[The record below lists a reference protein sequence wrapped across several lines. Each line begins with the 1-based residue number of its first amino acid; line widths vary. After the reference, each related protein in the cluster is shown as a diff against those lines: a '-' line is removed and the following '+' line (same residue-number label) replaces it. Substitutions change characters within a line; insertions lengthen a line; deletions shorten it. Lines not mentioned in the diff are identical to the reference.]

1 MARIFLIILFF
12 AINNAAFCQIPNLEE
27 KTFPSRPNIKQFPS
41 VYLAVD
47 TNPIVSY
54 DGAIDEDLSDLMVP
68 IPMRDRVFNR
78 TGIQCVW
85 ASTEALGRYA
95 EEPKIINLTDDPD
108 CKSYAGP
115 ASYSRKMKER
125 GVKYRM
131 TYDVNDRSLIVKSVV
146 QERRGCMFCVP
157 GHAMVLVHYD
167 EKKGIVKYFNNS
179 DRSLA
184 IRTWTMAEF
193 NKRFEGWVTV
203 IYADNDI
210 ITQKYAPKI
219 PKLPIIDRNNQ
230 QGIYDKEYILQP
242 AKN

>member
-95 EEPKIINLTDDPD
+95 E
-108 CKSYAGP
+108 
-115 ASYSRKMKER
+115 
-125 GVKYRM
+125 
-131 TYDVNDRSLIVKSVV
+131 
-146 QERRGCMFCVP
+146 
-157 GHAMVLVHYD
+157 
-167 EKKGIVKYFNNS
+167 
-179 DRSLA
+179 
-184 IRTWTMAEF
+184 
-193 NKRFEGWVTV
+193 
-203 IYADNDI
+203 
-210 ITQKYAPKI
+210 
-219 PKLPIIDRNNQ
+219 
-230 QGIYDKEYILQP
+230 
-242 AKN
+242 